1 VALVLGIFSWR
12 KVLVLGWPSDGEVE
26 LTGGGPVMGAWRSAL
41 AQCEEERCRA

>member
-26 LTGGGPVMGAWRSAL
+26 LTGGGPVMGVWRSAL